1 MNTYPG
7 KIQKWRND
15 GKCGGFNLLPNARA
29 AECDPDGD
37 KPCCS
42 NNLWGGVCGQDCYCM
57 FCKDYKLLKEWRVSN
72 GTKKWRYDGKC
83 GINYLLPDGTPAQC
97 DPEGD
102 KPCCS
107 DIYRGEC
114 GNTTEHCDC
123 GNTHLGGSI
132 WKECLDYRPIYSA
145 WNKSKGKQRWAED
158 GRCGKKFRLPDG
170 APMEC
175 DPDSEKPCCD
185 HWDNKCKG
193 HFKACLCTECVDYR
207 LVRTVRESGKSC
219 TVAGLESSYLKYAC
233 FDEKSHRQHFKCTN
247 SDVTYKLD
255 NYGLGELRN
264 VTASCDNDPHAYQVC
279 GFSRKITQSDVL
291 CGGYF
296 CNQKRNQIHNYI
308 QCTGNHCKAENRN
321 CIASGDNTK
330 NCDDNDICDSG
341 GNCKLNEGNC
351 NGYIYGVY
359 CNWQGGD
366 YLPLSKV
373 CDGRG
378 DCFDSSDEIDC
389 HRYSY
394 TRRTVSKCSRFSERR
409 DMTLRSTKKC
419 SIAGLKKN
427 DLTVYVEPFCGD
439 YSGQANCSDFNRVG
453 GYCEINNIMTNISKY
468 VVCYESD
475 FSERSRTHVKLC
487 DDNFQNNCLSPHPA
501 CKIHKHKMC
510 DGTDDCIDGT
520 DEVHDM
526 CKTMTDLFECTRRF
540 RFRRGEFKIPVSWIM
555 DNEIDCLDGED
566 ENAKRWKNYFCQG
579 EFIIFTKPGRP
590 CKDVYK
596 CPGDAKS
603 YVPLEQLCDGV
614 ESCGDGAENAVC
626 NIARDFPVIKR
637 SAAYNGTVR
646 NLCNSSTQS
655 CTIKEFKRPWGS
667 VFGEQKIE
675 LSVPESK
682 VNCSKLYGEHYLF
695 LSCMNLCEESNAN
708 CLLDDE
714 NRKLEYNSC
723 PGQYFNRSYTL
734 ANNSYLT
741 FVDKSDSGQY
751 HQDFFQCNNSKCV
764 EYKQVCDLVD
774 DCGDMS
780 DEENCVNHMICK
792 DSLNSSKHQYISLS
806 QRCDGIYDC
815 FDLSDECNESC
826 NREILKGWV
835 LKCTCWLMGILA
847 LFFNSVSVYHGI
859 TSILHECKT
868 EKMMTTK
875 VLISLIATGDFL
887 MGLYLILLSIFDSL
901 IHGSNYCKHQPEWLT
916 GTPCLMLGI
925 ISTIGSQ
932 ISLFSMTA
940 LSFIRMFGLIC
951 IRMRIPGPINT
962 KSIMKA
968 TCLATALV
976 VASLATAVI
985 PLIPFLEDYF
995 VQGMYYDPAHKL
1007 MIGFPNKDRHIGILK
1022 AYYDR
1027 NMTGNASTI
1036 ASDLTWSVIREKV
1049 DGMFSQ
1055 DHGELT
1061 RYPVHFYGNDGVCL
1075 FKYFVRTDDAR
1086 RSRNKALYTRV
1097 DSRGDIVVWMMLVVN
1112 FICFV
1117 VITVCYIAITVDTT
1131 KSSQSSGQ
1139 CDIPERI
1146 KENKAMQR
1154 RITLVIVTD
1163 FLCWIPIIMISSM
1176 HNLRKIDASSW
1187 YVPFAMTVLPL
1198 NSVINPLLY
1207 DKVMWEFIKKK
1218 IRQIKVFIS
1227 DKLSIRDAFIR
1238 MFRRNNEVAQEEEIP
1253 MEIIRRYPT

>member
-15 GKCGGFNLLPNARA
+15 GKCGGFNLLPNGRA
-29 AECDPDGD
+29 AECDPDKD

-42 NNLWGGVCGQDCYCM
+42 NNVWGGECGQDCYCM
-57 FCKDYKLLKEWRVSN
+57 FCKDYKLLKEWRESN

-83 GINYLLPDGTPAQC
+83 GIHYLLPDGTPAQC

-107 DIYRGEC
+107 DIHRGEC

-132 WKECLDYRPIYSA
+132 WKECFDYRPIYNA
-145 WNKSKGKQRWAED
+145 WKKSGGKQRWSQD
-158 GRCGKKFRLPDG
+158 GRCGKKIRLPDG
-170 APMEC
+170 ALLEC
-175 DPDSEKPCCD
+175 NPDSEKPCCD
-185 HWDNKCKG
+185 HRDDYCTG
-193 HFKACLCTECVDYR
+193 SSIRACMCTECVDYR
-207 LVRTVRESGKSC
+207 LVRTVRQSGKRCAVARLESG
-219 TVAGLESSYLKYAC
+219 YLKHVC
-233 FDEKSHRQHFKCTN
+233 FDEKSRRQHFKCPH
-247 SDVTYKLD
+247 SDTIYKLD
-255 NYGLGELRN
+255 NYGLDELRN
-264 VTASCDNDPHAYQVC
+264 VTEACDNDPHAYQAC
-279 GFSRKITQSDVL
+279 GLRTRVTQSDVL

-296 CNQKRNQIHNYI
+296 CKEKKNGRHKFIK
-308 QCTGNHCKAENRN
+308 CTGDYCRNENRD
-321 CIASGDNTK
+321 CIKFADDTEK
-330 NCDDNDICDSG
+330 TNCDDICDES
-341 GNCKLNEGNC
+341 NCKDEGNC
-351 NGYIYGVY
+351 NGYKYGVTCGNGFY
-359 CNWQGGD
+359 VSPEQ
-366 YLPLSKV
+366 V
-373 CDGRG
+373 CDGKEECHDRADEM
-378 DCFDSSDEIDC
+378 DCDTNRAVSTCIRFPTHRHREIPILNN
-389 HRYSY
+389 
-394 TRRTVSKCSRFSERR
+394 TR
-409 DMTLRSTKKC
+409 C
-419 SIAGLKKN
+419 SIIGFQQSYLKW
-427 DLTVYVEPFCGD
+427 YREPICGD
-439 YSGQANCSDFNRVG
+439 YSDQTNCSDITRVG
-453 GYCEINNIMTNISKY
+453 GYCKIDNFMANVSKY
-468 VVCYESD
+468 VVCHEVPSSYYIKYNIS
-475 FSERSRTHVKLC
+475 FKLC
-487 DDNFQNNCLSPHPA
+487 DDNFQNNCISPHRA
-501 CKIHKHKMC
+501 CNIHKHKMC
-510 DGTDDCIDGT
+510 DGIEDCIDRS
-520 DEVHDM
+520 DEIHDM
-526 CKTMTDLFECTRRF
+526 CQNMTDNFKCTRRF
-540 RFRRGEFKIPVSWIM
+540 QFWLGDFKIPVSWIL

-566 ENAKRWKNYFCQG
+566 ENASRWHNHFCKG
-579 EFIIFTKPGRP
+579 EFKIFTKPGRP

-626 NIARDFPVIKR
+626 KIARDFPVIKR
-637 SAAYNGTVR
+637 VAAYNDTVR

-655 CTIKEFKRPWGS
+655 CTIKEFKKPWGS

-675 LSVPESK
+675 LLVPESK

-695 LSCMNLCEESNAN
+695 LSCTNLCEKSNAN

-734 ANNSYLT
+734 ANNSHLT

-751 HQDFFQCNNSKCV
+751 HQDFYRCNNGQCV

-835 LKCTCWLMGILA
+835 LKCICWLMGILA
-847 LFFNSVSVYHGI
+847 LFFNGVSVYHGI

-951 IRMRIPGPINT
+951 IKMRIPGPINT
-962 KSIMKA
+962 KSIMKTTA
-968 TCLATALV
+968 LATALV

-995 VQGMYYDPAHKL
+995 VQGMYYDPAYKL

-1027 NMTGNASTI
+1027 NMTGNTSTI

-1055 DHGELT
+1055 NYGELT

-1086 RSRNKALYTRV
+1086 RSRNKALYTGV

-1139 CDIPERI
+1139 RDIPERI
-1146 KENKAMQR
+1146 KENKAMQK
-1154 RITLVIVTD
+1154 RITLIIVTD
-1163 FLCWIPIIMISSM
+1163 FLCWVPFIMISSL

-1253 MEIIRRYPT
+1253 MEIIRRYPP